1 MTTPSGHTVDDPQL
15 QSRNTTLDIGE
26 DTKKPV
32 NVRDDNISLG
42 PSKAGLF
49 GCYVF
54 LTKSMMGA
62 GMLQLASV
70 CAAYG
75 WILGI
80 GLCIFAAL
88 MTIVALMFNCQ
99 LAKDHPGPIISFYTV
114 SKHISPGI
122 CWLIDI
128 ACILD
133 CFGACVGYVQTTG
146 MMMSATLLQLTGW
159 SITQSSLELYIKI
172 IMVAILGP
180 FCFARGI
187 SQGAILSAVGLACIA
202 YVCAMPL
209 VYCFQT
215 ADDVVTP
222 LWPSSFMGSLARLP
236 VFFFAFSCMQ
246 NLFSVVNDIDNFTVK
261 RVNTVCISAVS
272 TGLVIYLVV
281 MCVPFAAYGVKTA
294 TIFLENY
301 PQDQVPI
308 QIALIATAIQV
319 SIGYVLVL
327 HPTRQSVLSL
337 WYREEEP
344 EARRERKLRYII
356 TGILILGTL
365 GIALLTNSLDTV
377 TEFTGLLGANTY
389 CFTAPSYMFYMRYH
403 PKYYKQYDES
413 GRSVAGNLAVTYTES
428 PHKAL
433 WYLSIGCLILSA
445 ILYPLCLSA
454 IIYALATK
462 N

>member
-1 MTTPSGHTVDDPQL
+1 MSRSSTPDFIVDDA
-15 QSRNTTLDIGE
+15 
-26 DTKKPV
+26 KKPV

-202 YVCAMPL
+202 YVCAIPL
-209 VYCFQT
+209 AYCYQT
-215 ADDVVTP
+215 GDDVVTP

-246 NLFSVVNDIDNFTVK
+246 NLFSVVNDIDHFTVK
-261 RVNTVCISAVS
+261 RVNTVCIGAVS
-272 TGLVIYLVV
+272 TGLLIYLVV
-281 MCVPFAAYGVKTA
+281 MCVPFAAYGTKTA

-389 CFTAPSYMFYMRYH
+389 CFTAPSYMFFRRYH
-403 PKYYKQYDES
+403 PKYYKDYDEAS
-413 GRSVAGNLAVTYTES
+413 RSVAGNLAVTYTKS
-428 PHKAL
+428 PHKSL

-445 ILYPLCLSA
+445 ILYPLCLTA